1 MAGYIGSKAVK
12 LSTTAANVTG
22 NITVGGNVDGRDVS
36 VDGTKLDTIPVI
48 STSSTASFIAI
59 SDGTTDGYIQLNCS
73 ANSHGIKLKSP
84 PHSAGASYTLVFP
97 VNDGDAGQV
106 LKTDGS
112 GVLAWVTT
120 SSTDNTKL
128 PLAGG
133 AMTGAITTNSTFDG
147 VDIATRDA
155 ILTSTTTTASAALP
169 KSGGAMT
176 GAITTNSTFD
186 GRDVAADGVLATN
199 ALPKTGGAMTGA
211 ITTNSTFDGR
221 DVAADGVLATNA
233 LPKAGGELT
242 GGLIAKRARSNT
254 GGQGAIIIHPSD
266 TSAKYGLRVDQTA
279 NSLNF
284 DYNTTS
290 RVTLSASGNVG
301 IGVVPT
307 SVSGY
312 TSLDIGAGSTGSFI
326 ELDSANGMYHRF
338 INNNGQLLIQADQG
352 NSVAN
357 SAIIHYVDGSERMRI
372 DSSGN
377 VLVGKTAESG
387 NTAGHF
393 LSASGYSRATRNGS
407 VSLMNRLSSDGSI
420 IDFQKDGSAIGS
432 LGVLSGNNLTISGA
446 VADHGGL
453 QFGTHAVLPMEA
465 NADSNGTINL
475 GGSGSRFKDAYL
487 SGGVFLGGTGTA
499 NKISDYETGS
509 FSPTYTWATPGNSSV
524 GYSTRAGYYV
534 KVGNLVHFEL
544 YFRMNG
550 VTKGNASGSP
560 TVSGLPFT
568 AFNSGGYNLA
578 AVNLVLYNHNFSTT
592 PYAYVGSNSTNIGLE
607 RQVSGAAT
615 SPLEDASTYS
625 FIWVTGSYRAT
636 T

>member
-1 MAGYIGSKAVK
+1 MAGYIGTKTAS

-22 NITVGGNVDGRDVS
+22 NITVSGNVDGRDVS

-97 VNDGDAGQV
+97 VNDGNANQV
-106 LKTDGS
+106 LTTNGS
-112 GVLAWVTT
+112 GVLSWSTT
-120 SSTDNTKL
+120 SSTDSTKL

-133 AMTGAITTNSTFDG
+133 ALTGVLTTNSNVG
-147 VDIATRDA
+147 VGTAAPVNNSNR
-155 ILTSTTTTASAALP
+155 TTL
-169 KSGGAMT
+169 GLQGAW
-176 GAITTNSTFD
+176 
-186 GRDVAADGVLATN
+186 
-199 ALPKTGGAMTGA
+199 
-211 ITTNSTFDGR
+211 
-221 DVAADGVLATNA
+221 
-233 LPKAGGELT
+233 
-242 GGLIAKRARSNT
+242 
-254 GGQGAIIIHPSD
+254 GGQ
-266 TSAKYGLRVDQTA
+266 
-279 NSLNF
+279 
-284 DYNTTS
+284 
-290 RVTLSASGNVG
+290 
-301 IGVVPT
+301 
-307 SVSGY
+307 
-312 TSLDIGAGSTGSFI
+312 LDIMVGSAVHAQFGSDNFGSGQ
-326 ELDSANGMYHRF
+326 SARVQSQDGIVFKTNG
-338 INNNGQLLIQADQG
+338 NN
-352 NSVAN
+352 
-357 SAIIHYVDGSERMRI
+357 ERMRI

>member
-1 MAGYIGSKAVK
+1 MTKARD
-12 LSTTAANVTG
+12 LASSGLTLTATTTTADAALAKAGGTMTG
-22 NITVGGNVDGRDVS
+22 NLAMGTNLVDGVDVS
-36 VDGTKLDTIPVI
+36 ARDAVLTDTTTKA
-48 STSSTASFIAI
+48 TAA
-59 SDGTTDGYIQLNCS
+59 LP
-73 ANSHGIKLKSP
+73 KS
-84 PHSAGASYTLVFP
+84 
-97 VNDGDAGQV
+97 
-106 LKTDGS
+106 
-112 GVLAWVTT
+112 
-120 SSTDNTKL
+120 
-128 PLAGG
+128 GG

-147 VDIATRDA
+147 VDIATRDGV
-155 ILTSTTTTASAALP
+155 LSSTVSTATNALNNANNALP
-169 KSGGAMT
+169 KEGGAMT

-186 GRDVAADGVLATN
+186 GVDVGARNSVLTSTTTTAN
-199 ALPKTGGAMTGA
+199 A
-211 ITTNSTFDGR
+211 
-221 DVAADGVLATNA
+221 A
-233 LPKAGGELT
+233 LPKAGGALT
-242 GGLIAKRARSNT
+242 GVL
-254 GGQGAIIIHPSD
+254 
-266 TSAKYGLRVDQTA
+266 
-279 NSLNF
+279 
-284 DYNTTS
+284 TTIS
-290 RVTLSASGNVG
+290 RVGVGTASPTKSLHVVDASDSTILVDAASGNQATVG
-301 IGVVPT
+301 FAEAGTFKFNLAHVASGDYFQIFNHYNDTVALSVKSNSNVGVGTTTPVTRIHST
-307 SVSGY
+307 SSQEQLTLSEGNAR
-312 TSLDIGAGSTGSFI
+312 GATFDYRSSTGNLNISTNGANARSSPQLI
-326 ELDSANGMYHRF
+326 LDLNG
-338 INNNGQLLIQADQG
+338 NL
-352 NSVAN
+352 
-357 SAIIHYVDGSERMRI
+357 
-372 DSSGN
+372 
-377 VLVGKTAESG
+377 LVGKTAESG

>member
-407 VSLMNRLSSDGSI
+407 VSLMNRISSDGNI

-432 LGVLSGNNLTISGA
+432 IGGSSNVISITGKDGNGGIAIQNNSYGDIVYPASNTSGGA
-446 VADHGGL
+446 
-453 QFGTHAVLPMEA
+453 
-465 NADSNGTINL
+465 SNGAIDL
-475 GGSGSRFKDAYL
+475 GYNNGRWKDLYL

-499 NKISDYETGS
+499 NKISDYETG
-509 FSPTYTWATPGNSSV
+509 TWTPNV
-524 GYSTRAGYYV
+524 AGLSLTQVNAKYV
-534 KVGNLVHFEL
+534 KVGTLLSF
-544 YFRMNG
+544 
-550 VTKGNASGSP
+550 
-560 TVSGLPFT
+560 TVQFLMPYTSSSTGMTITGLPFNT
-568 AFNSGGYNLA
+568 SGDGSAAMGYTTSGDF
-578 AVNLVLYNHNFSTT
+578 VTYPPTFLVQSTT
-592 PYAYVGSNSTNIGLE
+592 IYVYRSNAMRPISGYSGAYVRLAGHYT
-607 RQVSGAAT
+607 T
-615 SPLEDASTYS
+615 AS
-625 FIWVTGSYRAT
+625 
-636 T
+636 